1 MPNKMVEK
9 EINPNANHANQS
21 RAPVVGDSNINNTST
36 YNSMFHIILFLAIL
50 SRIAAFRIVQYNTEW
65 LFYNYYAPANC
76 PGTGCTWPNQSAALT
91 HIQTVSSVLDKIQ
104 PDLVNIC
111 EVEGLDELNMLQYP
125 NSTAYLLPGTDTAT
139 GQNVGLI
146 AKNDITIAPLQR
158 TSATK
163 QYPIPG
169 STCGYTGNPGTTG
182 VSKHYYTIVS
192 VNNGTKIGLIGVHL
206 LAYPTDPTRCAERE
220 AQATIIQELVANFT
234 ASGMPVI
241 VMGDFND
248 YDGETLDALSD
259 KPLSS
264 VLDIVK
270 GLAGPYKERYTL
282 TNAASL
288 MQQSDRWSDW
298 WDKNGDCVG
307 TLNEM
312 TMIDHVLVS
321 PELLDKI
328 TMVEIW
334 HEYAEYCGKWNS
346 DHYPVIVD
354 FDL

>member
-1 MPNKMVEK
+1 MQQQQL
-9 EINPNANHANQS
+9 IL
-21 RAPVVGDSNINNTST
+21 
-36 YNSMFHIILFLAIL
+36 LFLFLFL
-50 SRIAAFRIVQYNTEW
+50 SRTQSFRFVQFNAEW
-65 LFYNYYAPANC
+65 LFYNYYVPANC

-91 HIQTVSSVLDKIQ
+91 HIQTVSSVLSKIQ

-146 AKNDITIAPLQR
+146 AKHDITIAPLQR

-182 VSKHYYTIVS
+182 VSKHYYTTVSITNVSQKIV
-192 VNNGTKIGLIGVHL
+192 LIGVHL

-220 AQATIIQELVANFT
+220 AQATIVQELVANFT
-234 ASGMPVI
+234 EQGMPVI

-270 GLAGPYKERYTL
+270 GLCGPLAGKYELY
-282 TNAASL
+282 NAASL
-288 MQQSDRWSDW
+288 MQQTDRWSDW

-328 TMVEIW
+328 RMVEIW

>member
-1 MPNKMVEK
+1 MSSPN
-9 EINPNANHANQS
+9 
-21 RAPVVGDSNINNTST
+21 NN
-36 YNSMFHIILFLAIL
+36 MQQQQLILLFLFLFL
-50 SRIAAFRIVQYNTEW
+50 SRTQSFRFVQFNAEW
-65 LFYNYYAPANC
+65 LFYNYYAPAQC
-76 PGTGCTWPNQSAALT
+76 PGSGCTWPNQSAALT
-91 HIQTVSSVLDKIQ
+91 HIQTISSVLSELQ
-104 PDLVNIC
+104 PDIINIC
-111 EVEGLDELNMLQYP
+111 EVEGLDELNMLKYP

-146 AKNDITIAPLQR
+146 SRIPINTPLKR
-158 TSATK
+158 TSATR

-182 VSKHYYTIVS
+182 VSKHYYITLS
-192 VNNGTKIGLIGVHL
+192 LPNGLDIGLIGVHL

-220 AQATIIQELVANFT
+220 AQALIVQELVGNFT
-234 ASGMPVI
+234 AEGLPVI

-248 YDGETLDALSD
+248 YDSETLDALSD

-270 GLAGPYKERYTL
+270 DHPSPVGRAFVKGTNTL
-282 TNAASL
+282 INAASF
-288 MQQSDRWSDW
+288 MPQTDRWSDW

-307 TLNEM
+307 TQNEM

-321 PELLDKI
+321 PEIYDRI
-328 TMVEIW
+328 TNVEIW

-354 FDL
+354 IV